1 MCDDII
7 IEDRGIIVGI
17 IHYIL
22 KNQDVLNDENILISD
37 KRIRKIIKYLFP
49 DMMIHKSR
57 NTGFKINIRDQNY
70 SDLVINNVK
79 NIDVINA
86 RKVRYLLWFN
96 KDNPMIMFEYNKKYK
111 KTQEEVLYKFRKK
124 YKKIG
129 CNNGEWNIKQDNR
142 VLRRYV
148 MEYGGIFSGVVEL
161 SNYIACYVNNGI
173 NCEPVV
179 VGVPYE
185 VPYAVYK
192 DRYVPVIVEGKCEKN
207 VEKVEKKG
215 EVVLDGLLGALT
227 NKFEI
232 LSKYMEK

>member
-7 IEDRGIIVGI
+7 IEDRGIIIGI
-17 IHYIL
+17 MHYIL
-22 KNQDVLNDENILISD
+22 KNRDMLRDENILIAD

-49 DMMIHKSR
+49 DMKVHKSR
-57 NTGFKINIRDQNY
+57 NTGFKINIRNQNY

-79 NIDVINA
+79 NIGIINA
-86 RKVRYLLWFN
+86 KKVRYLLWFN
-96 KDNPMIMFEYNKKYK
+96 KDNPMIMYEHDKKYK
-111 KTQEEVLYKFRKK
+111 KTQDEVLYKFRKK
-124 YKKIG
+124 YRKIG
-129 CNNGEWNIKQDNR
+129 CDNGVWNVRQDNR
-142 VLRRYV
+142 VLIRYLV
-148 MEYGGIFSGVVEL
+148 VYVGLFRSVVEL
-161 SNYIACYVNNGI
+161 SNYIACYINNGI

-179 VGVPYE
+179 VSVPYE

-192 DRYVPVIVEGKCEKN
+192 DRYVPVIVEGKC
-207 VEKVEKKG
+207 EKVEKKG